1 MTAESPPAS
10 GSHGV
15 PGQAADGRR
24 DPGTGAVSAGPHR
37 TTRLRAYWLSP
48 VGVTVILATM
58 LAFGLRV
65 FILTRPGMLTGVTE
79 YDDGVYLGGAIRLT
93 EGILPYRDYAFVQ
106 PPGILILMTPA
117 AVVARLSTTA
127 AALGVVRVLSVCA
140 STACVPLAGNLMRY
154 RGIVGTAVTCGFLA
168 VYPDDVWTAHTLLLE
183 PWMNLLC
190 LIGVNAAFSRGR
202 LAGPWRL
209 AWAGAAL
216 GFAVSVKY
224 WAAVP
229 AAALLA
235 TCLITRGKHRPW
247 RTRACLAGLVVGFAI
262 PVAPFALSAPV
273 TFFRST
279 VLYQASRVGSYIP
292 MYLRLAHLTGL
303 VDVYGINGH
312 FSLAGADSSLALG
325 IPSPTAGTA
334 VGWLPFAVIGAT
346 VAAIGIGY
354 CLHWRGVSQLEWFAL
369 VVTVLAAAAILSYS
383 AFFYHYPVFV
393 APWLAITLGGAAA
406 CLTDRVV
413 IRRVIVALA
422 AAASLAVASAGV
434 HLLTPVNVRGG
445 SQVGDAIPPGSCVV
459 TDQIASLISVDRFDH
474 PPGCPDVIDALATT
488 LVLSHGVSMQAGA
501 GGLPAVLNG
510 WQSILGGARYVLL
523 TPGSAARIPTDS
535 AWFRENFTP
544 VGAYEYGF
552 GQLFERKS

>member
-1 MTAESPPAS
+1 MTAESPLAS
-10 GSHGV
+10 GSHGIPDAV
-15 PGQAADGRR
+15 GDGTGQ
-24 DPGTGAVSAGPHR
+24 PGTGAASSSPRR
-37 TTRLRAYWLSP
+37 TSGLRAYWLSP
-48 VGVTVILATM
+48 VGVTMILATM
-58 LAFGLRV
+58 LAFGLRA

-93 EGILPYRDYAFVQ
+93 EGILPYRGYAFIQ

-140 STACVPLAGNLMRY
+140 STACVPLAGHLMRY
-154 RGIVGTAVTCGFLA
+154 RGVVGTAVTCGFLA

-209 AWAGAAL
+209 AWAGVAL
-216 GFAVSVKY
+216 GFAISVKY

-229 AAALLA
+229 AAVLLA
-235 TCLITRGKHRPW
+235 TCLITRTKRRPW

-262 PVAPFALSAPV
+262 PIAPFALSAPV

-292 MYLRLAHLTGL
+292 IYLRLAHLTGL
-303 VDVYGINGH
+303 VDLFNTNGH
-312 FSLAGADSSLALG
+312 FSLAGAGRSLALG
-325 IPSPTAGTA
+325 VPSPTAGTA
-334 VGWLPFAVIGAT
+334 VGWLPFAVIGAL
-346 VAAIGIGY
+346 VAAIGSGY
-354 CLHWRGVSQLEWFAL
+354 WMHWRRTSQLEWFAL
-369 VVTVLAAAAILSYS
+369 AVTVLAATAILTYS

-406 CLTDRVV
+406 CLTDRVI
-413 IRRVIVALA
+413 IRRIIVVLA
-422 AAASLAVASAGV
+422 AAVSLVLAAIGV
-434 HLLTPVNVRGG
+434 HLLAPVHVASG
-445 SQVGDAIPPGSCVV
+445 SQVAGEIPPGSCVV
-459 TDQIASLISVDRFDH
+459 TDQISNLISVNRFDH

-488 LVLSHGVSMQAGA
+488 LVLGHGTSVQAGA
-501 GGLPAVLNG
+501 GGLPAVVTG
-510 WQSILGGARYVLL
+510 WQSILGRAQYVLL
-523 TPGSAARIPTDS
+523 SPQSAKRIPIGS

-544 VGAYEYGF
+544 VGGYDRGF

>member
-24 DPGTGAVSAGPHR
+24 DPGTGAVSAGPRR

-202 LAGPWRL
+202 LAGPRRL
-209 AWAGAAL
+209 
-216 GFAVSVKY
+216 
-224 WAAVP
+224 
-229 AAALLA
+229 
-235 TCLITRGKHRPW
+235 PW
-247 RTRACLAGLVVGFAI
+247 R
-262 PVAPFALSAPV
+262 
-273 TFFRST
+273 
-279 VLYQASRVGSYIP
+279 
-292 MYLRLAHLTGL
+292 
-303 VDVYGINGH
+303 
-312 FSLAGADSSLALG
+312 
-325 IPSPTAGTA
+325 
-334 VGWLPFAVIGAT
+334 W
-346 VAAIGIGY
+346 
-354 CLHWRGVSQLEWFAL
+354 
-369 VVTVLAAAAILSYS
+369 
-383 AFFYHYPVFV
+383 
-393 APWLAITLGGAAA
+393 
-406 CLTDRVV
+406 
-413 IRRVIVALA
+413 
-422 AAASLAVASAGV
+422 
-434 HLLTPVNVRGG
+434 
-445 SQVGDAIPPGSCVV
+445 
-459 TDQIASLISVDRFDH
+459 H
-474 PPGCPDVIDALATT
+474 PPGCIC
-488 LVLSHGVSMQAGA
+488 
-501 GGLPAVLNG
+501 
-510 WQSILGGARYVLL
+510 
-523 TPGSAARIPTDS
+523 
-535 AWFRENFTP
+535 
-544 VGAYEYGF
+544 
-552 GQLFERKS
+552 